1 MGGQIIFFRTS
12 VLGMGLVYLSE
23 PQIFTK
29 GNNTIFSGIDSALRP
44 VNSYTLQVMS
54 TDSPHVK
61 IMFAYPNIIAVANAA
76 ITEPMLVRA
85 NFFYFL
91 DN

>member
-1 MGGQIIFFRTS
+1 
-12 VLGMGLVYLSE
+12 MGLVYLSE
-23 PQIFTK
+23 PQTFTK
-29 GNNTIFSGIDSALRP
+29 GNNTIFSGINSTLRP
-44 VNSYTLQVMS
+44 INTVTLQVMS
-54 TDSPHVK
+54 TDSPNVK
-61 IMFAYPNIIAVANAA
+61 IMFAYPDIIAVANTV

>member
-1 MGGQIIFFRTS
+1 MDGQIIFLRTS

-23 PQIFTK
+23 PQTFIK
-29 GNNTIFSGIDSALRP
+29 GNNTIFSGIDSTLRP
-44 VNSYTLQVMS
+44 THNVTLQVMS
-54 TDSPHVK
+54 TDSSHVK
-61 IMFAYPNIIAVANAA
+61 IMFAYPDIIAVANAV

>member
-1 MGGQIIFFRTS
+1 
-12 VLGMGLVYLSE
+12 MGLVYLSE
-23 PQIFTK
+23 PQLFTK

-61 IMFAYPNIIAVANAA
+61 IMFAYPDIIAVANSA